1 MKIVFF
7 DTKNHER
14 SFFDGNL
21 VFENVKL
28 IYFHEPLNYSTF
40 LSEDILDAE
49 ILCVFPSSTLGRE
62 ILEKFYNLKFIV
74 TRSVGFSHIDTE
86 YCAQRGIRVA
96 TAQHYGDNTVAEY
109 SFAILMNL
117 LRHIS
122 SATHDVK
129 YGSIQPSYTGE
140 ELFGKTIGILGTGA
154 IGSKSVRIAHGFGMK
169 ILANDISPKVELEDK
184 YGVEYVSLEKLCAF
198 SDVIMLHSPLTKD
211 NYHIIDA
218 GKISL
223 MKPNAVI
230 VNTARGEL
238 IDTKAM
244 YNALLQKK
252 IKGAALDV
260 VECEELFINNNDNFD
275 DEINSSCLKKTL
287 INHVLLNLQNVI
299 ITPHIAYDTADAIA
313 RILELTVL
321 NISEFLKNKPVTN
334 ELDLHKK

>member
-7 DTKNHER
+7 DTKNIER

-21 VFENVKL
+21 IFDNLKI
-28 IYFHEPLNYSTF
+28 IYFHESLNFSTF
-40 LSEDILDAE
+40 LSEDVLDAD
-49 ILCVFPSSTLGRE
+49 ILCVFPASTLGKE

-86 YCAQRGIRVA
+86 YCAQNGIRVA

-109 SFAILMNL
+109 SFSLLLNL
-117 LRHIS
+117 LRNICP
-122 SATHDVK
+122 AAHDVR
-129 YGSIQPSYTGE
+129 YGTIKQSYTGE
-140 ELFGKTIGILGTGA
+140 ELHDKTIGILGTGA
-154 IGSKSVRIAHGFGMK
+154 IGSKSVKIAHGFGMN
-169 ILANDISPKVELEDK
+169 ILATDISPKVELEDK

-223 MKPNAVI
+223 MKSNAVI

-238 IDTKAM
+238 IDTKAL

-252 IKGAALDV
+252 IRGAALEV
-260 VECEELFINNNDNFD
+260 VECEELFMSGKDNFD

-299 ITPHIAYDTADAIA
+299 ITPHIAYDTANAVG
-313 RILELTVL
+313 RILELTL
-321 NISEFLKNKPVTN
+321 QNISEFLKNKPVTN
-334 ELDLHKK
+334 ELSLHK